1 MAAIVPITPGV
12 LHILHKVHD
21 LNIVH
26 TMHDMRTIH
35 APARDAE
42 RDMKKKDDWVTRE
55 QVAEECE
62 KLLAEGKPIHA
73 INANMVIDRLR
84 TKGRRT
90 VYKYVEMWRT
100 SKLGA
105 APLPPFVLDEENGRR
120 LVAIFTGMLGEIVRD
135 DRQAAADLVA
145 VADQR
150 AAAAES
156 DRHGLLVSLEA
167 TEQERDDAMDQLR
180 VAQDTI
186 EKIRMW
192 GTTQEVLAA
201 TFRQERDDL
210 LKRYM
215 PPAPAVANDVTDD
228 DTLRCLETSHPEMMP
243 EPKPVCVSCPVSNWY
258 VADDSLGCYCKAMHK
273 YPWTPGRSLPLCDT
287 RQQAREALLASRND

>member
-1 MAAIVPITPGV
+1 
-12 LHILHKVHD
+12 
-21 LNIVH
+21 
-26 TMHDMRTIH
+26 
-35 APARDAE
+35 
-42 RDMKKKDDWVTRE
+42 MKKKDDWVTRE
-55 QVAEECE
+55 QVAEDCE

-73 INANMVIDRLR
+73 INANMVIDRLG
-84 TKGRRT
+84 TNGRRT
-90 VYKYVEMWRT
+90 VYKYVEMWRA

-105 APLPPFVLDEENGRR
+105 APLPPFVLAEENGRR
-120 LVAIFTGMLGEIVRD
+120 LVAVFTGLLGEIVRD

-150 AAAAES
+150 TDAAES
-156 DRHGLLVSLEA
+156 DRDGLLVSLEA

-215 PPAPAVANDVTDD
+215 PPAPAVAKNVEDD
-228 DTLRCLETSHPEMMP
+228 EPTLL
-243 EPKPVCVSCPVSNWY
+243 
-258 VADDSLGCYCKAMHK
+258 
-273 YPWTPGRSLPLCDT
+273 
-287 RQQAREALLASRND
+287 